1 MPLESVCHR
10 GAVATSWYCG
20 SRFPRFRGSSRQM
33 ISAWSAK
40 THVATRFQQSKT
52 SVIRLHAMP
61 KVLASTEKTPCMNED
76 DHIKQFLR
84 FRSEDELIRL
94 AEIGL
99 AVEMHE
105 AAQRFFHG
113 RTDVPYT
120 EETAAKLKAYLELNP
135 GGSCSPKVTVTR
147 AEE

>member
-1 MPLESVCHR
+1 
-10 GAVATSWYCG
+10 
-20 SRFPRFRGSSRQM
+20 M
-33 ISAWSAK
+33 ISAWSVE
-40 THVATRFQQSKT
+40 THVAIGFQQSKT
-52 SVIRLHAMP
+52 SVVRRHAMP
-61 KVLASTEKTPCMNED
+61 KVLASMDKTPCMNEG

-84 FRSEDELIRL
+84 FTSEDELLRL

-113 RTDVPYT
+113 RTDVSST

-135 GGSCSPKVTVTR
+135 GGSCSPKVTGTR
-147 AEE
+147 VQRNNMQTADETLL

>member
-1 MPLESVCHR
+1 M
-10 GAVATSWYCG
+10 A
-20 SRFPRFRGSSRQM
+20 
-33 ISAWSAK
+33 I
-40 THVATRFQQSKT
+40 RFQQSKT

-61 KVLASTEKTPCMNED
+61 KVLASMEKTPCMNED

-84 FRSEDELIRL
+84 FTSEDELIRL

-99 AVEMHE
+99 AVEMHQ
-105 AAQRFFHG
+105 AAQRFLHG

-135 GGSCSPKVTVTR
+135 GGSYSTRVSWLPGRKKNKFVTILGALT
-147 AEE
+147 ASD

>member
-1 MPLESVCHR
+1 
-10 GAVATSWYCG
+10 
-20 SRFPRFRGSSRQM
+20 M
-33 ISAWSAK
+33 ISAWSAEP
-40 THVATRFQQSKT
+40 HVAIRFQQSKT

-61 KVLASTEKTPCMNED
+61 KVLASMEKTPCMNED

-84 FRSEDELIRL
+84 FTSEDELIRL

-99 AVEMHE
+99 AVEMHQ
-105 AAQRFFHG
+105 AAQRFLHG

-135 GGSCSPKVTVTR
+135 GGSYSTRVSWLPGRKKNKFVTILGALT
-147 AEE
+147 ASD

>member
-1 MPLESVCHR
+1 
-10 GAVATSWYCG
+10 
-20 SRFPRFRGSSRQM
+20 M
-33 ISAWSAK
+33 ISAWSAE
-40 THVATRFQQSKT
+40 THVAIRFQQSKT

-61 KVLASTEKTPCMNED
+61 KVLASIEKGPCMNED

-84 FRSEDELIRL
+84 FTSEDELIRL

-99 AVEMHE
+99 AVEMHQ

-120 EETAAKLKAYLELNP
+120 EETAVKLKAYLEPNL
-135 GGSCSPKVTVTR
+135 GGSCSPKGMVTR
-147 AEE
+147 PQKDIFW